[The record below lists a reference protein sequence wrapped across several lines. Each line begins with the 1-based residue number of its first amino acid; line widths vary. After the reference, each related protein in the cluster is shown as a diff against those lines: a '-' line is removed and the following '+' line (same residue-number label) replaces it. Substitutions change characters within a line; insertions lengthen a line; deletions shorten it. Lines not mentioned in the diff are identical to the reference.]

1 MWNDWYQF
9 NSERSEAIKEA
20 TEKYENK
27 VKREDR
33 EWFVKMQGMDR
44 VMRHESMRRRESTSQ

>member
-44 VMRHESMRRRESTSQ
+44 VMSYESMRQ